1 MTLREELILM
11 MATGLLKMAMKSG
24 KPLSA
29 DDMARESVGYAD
41 TIVAFA
47 ATNKPKRSGS
57 R

>member
-1 MTLREELILM
+1 MTLHAELIL
-11 MATGLLKMAMKSG
+11 AIAKALLRMVMKNG